1 MPLNR
6 APHCYRRPVPD
17 QPLVIALCPD
27 LMMRS
32 RIESGLDIAG
42 YRLRV
47 VGGPTRLAEALA
59 DETPACLLIDLEAG
73 DDAIEVIR
81 ALRTDPGTAALPLAA
96 FAGHTREDLI
106 AMAREAGADPVV
118 ARGQAAIGTGKV
130 VAAAIAAAAPGVN
143 PG

>member
-1 MPLNR
+1 M
-6 APHCYRRPVPD
+6 PD

-32 RIESGLDIAG
+32 RIESGLGIAG

-73 DDAIEVIR
+73 DDAIALIER
-81 ALRTDPGTAALPLAA
+81 LRTDAATRAIPLAA
-96 FAGHTREDLI
+96 FAGHTNVELLDD
-106 AMAREAGADPVV
+106 ARQAGADPVV
-118 ARGQAAIGTGKV
+118 ARGQAAISTGKV
-130 VAAAIAAAAPGVN
+130 VDAAIAASTTP
-143 PG
+143 PR

>member
-1 MPLNR
+1 M
-6 APHCYRRPVPD
+6 PD

-47 VGGPTRLAEALA
+47 VGGPVRLAEALA
-59 DETPACLLIDLEAG
+59 EETPACLLIDLEAG
-73 DDAIEVIR
+73 DDAI
-81 ALRTDPGTAALPLAA
+81 ALIVGLCTDDATRDIPLAA

-106 AMAREAGADPVV
+106 DAAREAGANPVV
-118 ARGQAAIGTGKV
+118 ARGQAAMNTGKV
-130 VAAAIAAAAPGVN
+130 VTNAIAART
-143 PG
+143 

>member
-1 MPLNR
+1 
-6 APHCYRRPVPD
+6 VID

-32 RIESGLDIAG
+32 RIESGLEIAG

-73 DDAIEVIR
+73 DDAIALIER
-81 ALRTDPGTAALPLAA
+81 LRTDDTTRAIPLAA

-106 AMAREAGADPVV
+106 DAAREAGADPVV
-118 ARGQAAIGTGKV
+118 ARGQAAMGTGKV
-130 VAAAIAAAAPGVN
+130 VTNAIAAHTA
-143 PG
+143 

>member
-1 MPLNR
+1 MPDR
-6 APHCYRRPVPD
+6 
-17 QPLVIALCPD
+17 PLVIALCPD

-73 DDAIEVIR
+73 EQGISVIEGLL
-81 ALRTDPGTAALPLAA
+81 ADPATAAIPLAA
-96 FAGHTREDLI
+96 FAGHTREDLLD
-106 AMAREAGADPVV
+106 AARAAGADPVV
-118 ARGQAAIGTGKV
+118 ARGQAAMGTGKV
-130 VAAAIAAAAPGVN
+130 VEQAIAARGAR
-143 PG
+143 

>member
-1 MPLNR
+1 M
-6 APHCYRRPVPD
+6 PD

-47 VGGPTRLAEALA
+47 VGGPVRLAEALA

-73 DDAIEVIR
+73 DDAI
-81 ALRTDPGTAALPLAA
+81 ALIERLCTDDSTRDIPLAA

-106 AMAREAGADPVV
+106 DAAREAGANPVV
-118 ARGQAAIGTGKV
+118 ARGQAAMGTGKV
-130 VAAAIAAAAPGVN
+130 VTNAIAARTQ
-143 PG
+143 

>member
-1 MPLNR
+1 M
-6 APHCYRRPVPD
+6 PD
-17 QPLVIALCPD
+17 QPLVLALCPD

-47 VGGPTRLAEALA
+47 VGGPVRLAEALA

-73 DDAIEVIR
+73 DEAVALIGR
-81 ALRTDPGTAALPLAA
+81 LRTDDATRDIPLAA

-106 AMAREAGADPVV
+106 DAAREAGANPVV
-118 ARGQAAIGTGKV
+118 ARGQAAMSTGKV
-130 VAAAIAAAAPGVN
+130 VDAAIAAHTA
-143 PG
+143 

>member
-1 MPLNR
+1 MT
-6 APHCYRRPVPD
+6 D
-17 QPLVIALCPD
+17 KPLVIALCPD

-47 VGGPTRLAEALA
+47 VGGPVRLAEALA

-73 DDAIEVIR
+73 DDAVALIGH
-81 ALRTDPGTAALPLAA
+81 LRTDDSTRGIPLAA

-106 AMAREAGADPVV
+106 DQARAAGADPVV
-118 ARGQAAIGTGKV
+118 ARGQAAMSTGKV
-130 VAAAIAAAAPGVN
+130 VDAAIAAHTA
-143 PG
+143 

>member
-1 MPLNR
+1 M
-6 APHCYRRPVPD
+6 PD

-47 VGGPTRLAEALA
+47 VGGPVRLAEALA
-59 DETPACLLIDLEAG
+59 EETPACLLIDLEAG
-73 DDAIEVIR
+73 DDAI
-81 ALRTDPGTAALPLAA
+81 ALIERLCTDDSTRDIPLAA

-106 AMAREAGADPVV
+106 DAAREAGANPVV
-118 ARGQAAIGTGKV
+118 ARGQAAMGPGKV
-130 VAAAIAAAAPGVN
+130 VTNAIAARPA
-143 PG
+143 

>member
-1 MPLNR
+1 M
-6 APHCYRRPVPD
+6 PD

-32 RIESGLDIAG
+32 RIETGLDIAG

-47 VGGPTRLAEALA
+47 VGGPVRLAEALA

-73 DDAIEVIR
+73 DDAAALIGR
-81 ALRTDPGTAALPLAA
+81 LRTDDATRGIPVAA

-106 AMAREAGADPVV
+106 DAARAAGADPVV
-118 ARGQAAIGTGKV
+118 ARGQAAMSTGKV
-130 VAAAIAAAAPGVN
+130 VDAAIAAHTA
-143 PG
+143 